1 MADFRDDLKS
11 LQEGYSKALTFW
23 QNFISPP
30 SEDQAAPIDTSSV
43 VFAPGRNLAL
53 ENYYQYRQ
61 GQIYTQQIPVQQQI
75 EQQRQQLQ
83 QQFSDLA
90 QRPEVTQFSS
100 EYAREAALASRYG
113 VNVNPAVMLPQFYGQ
128 NIYGLPSLPYLLP
141 PQEQIYRP
149 ISMTA
154 GISIAESAMRE
165 GTVYNALASSPLLQM
180 YEYNRTKLGVFAES
194 FGTLLPRTLTDIASF
209 SLGEKIAK
217 SIVGRSLLG
226 SIPYAGGFARFVLGT
241 ATGMGLAYL
250 ATLPITAVADAIKLH
265 SERAEAAEAITREFV
280 TVGPELSPLGKGL
293 RAEAASRLGYNMMR
307 IAERMGAVSYRD
319 VEEILKLGGAS
330 GLFMFDQTSTDIDR
344 KLRGLIRIFG
354 EVAKITND
362 PDMRK
367 HIQNI
372 AEFYKFGGTMEHY
385 LAAVETAGIGSRVT
399 GQSVDSLMRTYGA
412 MGISAFHGM
421 GLVPAYGA
429 MYGIQ
434 ARTSAQLAVNAGAF
448 TLERLATL
456 GGIEGVTAS
465 LIRGQAASAAAFTN
479 LILPSLITAVG
490 GGMGVNA
497 AAAGNIAASANP
509 LFAIQQ
515 QPSALARY
523 AQERGISLAQAL
535 QDYTLNSNILQ
546 SEVMRNNPLLG
557 QVFLMNAANQ
567 LSRMTGGQLSTEY
580 ALMQLGVDR
589 DTALAM
595 VRTYGNVNALREMR
609 RQHQFQLYEMGTRFM
624 AERRESLSRLG
635 LGFELAVSEPFTLAF
650 AEFGRQVYQESI
662 VTPFREEAQR
672 QALRGTLLYG
682 MAERERKITERDII
696 NPEPNVISSI
706 SKWFATRIFSPAYE
720 YGIEAVEGRGL
731 FTGIKAAAV
740 ERPILTPILTG
751 LLGGAISALFPV
763 AQPITLALIPTEMS
777 FSSSYSKEELI
788 RKNVMLSRDSKLYAD
803 ASTYGGTKEGTEAAL
818 FLKEWEK
825 GTVTSLDAY
834 VERKFG
840 NLSEKE
846 RHAKKLGI
854 MSAIREFEKSSSAE
868 GRKRATEYVYRIS
881 ASNVFLE
888 EMVGETI
895 KKAREMLTEGM
906 KESLKEHLYVE
917 KMVKISPTPLTPDI
931 ATEMLVKVPLERLQH
946 FFTAIS
952 SSGEKDKLMTL
963 LKTALDEYQESTDKS
978 AALERFKRRLDEF
991 NISLID
997 IPSEAGGESIFLPDI
1012 ISRLTTEDVERMRM
1026 LYPILSRGL
1035 SRANELIDVIDPL
1048 VRGGFLSPAEL
1059 EKINSK
1065 QLANVERFISE
1076 KASTAFTMTF
1086 GAKGEAAVK
1095 ARAEKVAEM
1104 IQSGEIKGTFMAGR
1118 KFDAESFKG
1127 KTKEEIVSILTESL
1141 KSDLLRQKYPTS
1153 VVPSPTSATPG
1164 GAVEGQKKLIEGIDK
1179 LIEAAN
1185 TMKKAA
1191 EAITINTPTTSN
1203 QPKPTLSPAVPPTEI
1218 KSGGK

>member
-30 SEDQAAPIDTSSV
+30 PEDQAAPIDTSSV

-61 GQIYTQQIPVQQQI
+61 GQTYTQQMPAQQQI

-90 QRPEVTQFSS
+90 RRPEIAQFSS

-113 VNVNPAVMLPQFYGQ
+113 VNVNPAVMLPQFYGP
-128 NIYGLPSLPYLLP
+128 NIYGLPNLPYLLP

-149 ISMTA
+149 INMA
-154 GISIAESAMRE
+154 GGISIAESAMRE
-165 GTVYNALASSPLLQM
+165 GTVYNALASSPLFQM

-194 FGTLLPRTLTDIASF
+194 FGTLIPRTLADIASF
-209 SLGEKIAK
+209 SLGDKIAK

-226 SIPYAGGFARFVLGT
+226 SIPYAGGFARFILGT
-241 ATGMGLAYL
+241 AAGMGLSYL
-250 ATLPITAVADAIKLH
+250 VTLPITAVADAIKLH

-293 RAEAASRLGYNMMR
+293 RADAASRLGYNIMR
-307 IAERMGAVSYRD
+307 IAERMGTVSYRD
-319 VEEILKLGGAS
+319 VEEMLKLGGAS
-330 GLFMFDQTSTDIDR
+330 GLFMFDQTSIDIDK

-372 AEFYKFGGTMEHY
+372 AEFYKFGGSMEHY

-429 MYGIQ
+429 MYGVQ
-434 ARTSAQLAVNAGAF
+434 ARISAQLAANTGAF

-479 LILPSLITAVG
+479 LILPSVITAVG
-490 GGMGVNA
+490 GGMGVNVA
-497 AAAGNIAASANP
+497 AVNNIAASTNP

-595 VRTYGNVNALREMR
+595 VRTYGNVDALREMK
-609 RQHQFQLYEMGTRFM
+609 RQHQFQMYEMGTRFM
-624 AERRESLSRLG
+624 AERRESLSRFG
-635 LGFELAVSEPFTLAF
+635 LGFELAIAEPLSLAF
-650 AEFGRQVYQESI
+650 AEFGRQVYHESI

-682 MAERERKITERDII
+682 TAEKERKITEKD
-696 NPEPNVISSI
+696 VISGGTNILSDI
-706 SKWFATRIFSPAYE
+706 SKWFATRMFSPSYE
-720 YGIEAVEGRGL
+720 YGIEAMEGRGL
-731 FTGIKAAAV
+731 FTWLKAAAA
-740 ERPILTPILTG
+740 ERPILTPVLTAVVG
-751 LLGGAISALFPV
+751 SIANVVFPLAPYV
-763 AQPITLALIPTEMS
+763 AGPLIASEMS
-777 FSSSYSKEELI
+777 FSLAYNKDELIRINSMLSKDSRFYVEASSYS
-788 RKNVMLSRDSKLYAD
+788 
-803 ASTYGGTKEGTEAAL
+803 GTREDVEAAL

-825 GTVTSLDAY
+825 GTARSLDMY

-846 RHAKKLGI
+846 KYAKKLGI
-854 MSAIREFEKSSSAE
+854 MSAIREMEKSSSAE
-868 GRKRATEYVYRIS
+868 GRKRATEYTYRVSASNIFLEEMAGEAIKKTRELLTSGISEEAKKYLYARQEVTLSADISVAAPAGMVTTTIDVPVKRVHDFFTAIQYAKNKDKLITDIKSALEEYNNSSDKAAAAERFKKRLSEVGFTGIDIPAEAGGETIFLPGVVSELTPDEIERIS
-881 ASNVFLE
+881 ASLPIIT
-888 EMVGETI
+888 G
-895 KKAREMLTEGM
+895 KM
-906 KESLKEHLYVE
+906 KRSE
-917 KMVKISPTPLTPDI
+917 DI
-931 ATEMLVKVPLERLQH
+931 
-946 FFTAIS
+946 
-952 SSGEKDKLMTL
+952 
-963 LKTALDEYQESTDKS
+963 
-978 AALERFKRRLDEF
+978 
-991 NISLID
+991 
-997 IPSEAGGESIFLPDI
+997 
-1012 ISRLTTEDVERMRM
+1012 
-1026 LYPILSRGL
+1026 
-1035 SRANELIDVIDPL
+1035 IDVIDVL
-1048 VRGGFLSPAEL
+1048 VRGGFLSPTEL
-1059 EKINSK
+1059 EKFNTK
-1065 QLANVERFISE
+1065 GFTDVEKFIGE
-1076 KASTAFTMTF
+1076 KISTAFAMAL

-1127 KTKEEIVSILTESL
+1127 KTKEEIISILTESL
-1141 KSDLLRQKYPTS
+1141 KSDLLRQKYPIS
-1153 VVPSPTSATPG
+1153 VLPSPTSATPG

-1191 EAITINTPTTSN
+1191 EAITINTP
-1203 QPKPTLSPAVPPTEI
+1203 KGE
-1218 KSGGK
+1218 GK